1 MKYFDV
7 FKARHKI
14 YNSGGGIGIHNNIE
28 RESVLASDRYF
39 TQIAGYKKAKLN
51 FEEDLDIVTE
61 STKTSLEKYIH
72 LRHGAKVGSGDY
84 ITYTDNVDRED
95 RTYIIR
101 SVNYDQINP
110 VAHGFFCNQWFKLHK
125 DQEPILCYSNSTSYG
140 NKGIIDVDSFNLL
153 DSKTK
158 IYVKKTDITKDIV
171 LGTRIMFNNKYVY
184 RITECDDVVFTGCY
198 IIVAQRDETLV
209 MDDFENNV
217 AYNEDYKIPAKP
229 NNPVQPN
236 KVEIKGQDEIKIGR
250 EVEFT
255 TDVDVVWSIDDPT
268 SVDIVNQTDRSIKL
282 KGLKDNWITLTAT
295 INGVIVGTKDI
306 MVYK

>member
-39 TQIAGYKKAKLN
+39 TQIAGYKRAKLN
-51 FEEDLDIVTE
+51 FEDEIDIVTE

-72 LRHGAKVGSGDY
+72 LRHSAKVNSGDY
-84 ITYTDNVDRED
+84 ITYTDNVEREE

-110 VAHGFFCNQWFKLHK
+110 VAHGFFCNQKFKLPGY
-125 DQEPILCYSNSTSYG
+125 DQEFLCYSNSTTYG
-140 NKGIIDVDSFNLL
+140 NKGIVDVNSFSQL

-158 IYVKKTDITKDIV
+158 IYVRRTPETETIE
-171 LGTRIMFNNKYVY
+171 LGTRIVFNNRYIY
-184 RITECDDVVFTGCY
+184 RITECDDVVFPGCF
-198 IIVAQRDETLV
+198 IMVAQRDEELV
-209 MDDFENNV
+209 MDDLKNGIAWNDNIIEK
-217 AYNEDYKIPAKP
+217 DPLP
-229 NNPVQPN
+229 NTNIDGDD
-236 KVEIKGQDEIKIGR
+236 KVKIGK
-250 EVEFT
+250 EITLTSNNDVDWEIDDLT
-255 TDVDVVWSIDDPT
+255 VVDVVSQDARTIT
-268 SVDIVNQTDRSIKL
+268 IR
-282 KGLKDNWITLTAT
+282 GLKSSWVTISAK
-295 INGVIVGTKDI
+295 INGNVVSTKDI